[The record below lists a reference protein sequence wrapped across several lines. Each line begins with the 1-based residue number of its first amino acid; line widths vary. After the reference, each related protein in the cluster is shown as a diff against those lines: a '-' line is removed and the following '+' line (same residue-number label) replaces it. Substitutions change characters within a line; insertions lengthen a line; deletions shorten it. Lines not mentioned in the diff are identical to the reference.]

1 VTKPCEQL
9 TLAQVAA
16 YPRPG
21 TVVPARLGFTP
32 DGTAVTYL
40 LSEEGNLIRSLWS
53 YDIETGARTV
63 LAGPPPASTNEGALS
78 REEELRRERARLREL
93 GVTDYQFASK
103 SDQPVLLVPGGGKL
117 WVSVA
122 GSEMAAIA
130 GSDGAVDPHLSPDG
144 TQVAFVR
151 DDELW
156 VLPVSG
162 GEATRLTSGAEPG
175 LTNGLA
181 EFIAQ
186 EELDR
191 DRGFWW
197 SPDGSK
203 LAYVRAD
210 SRHIKDYTIVHQ
222 GKDEVDNE
230 PHRYPFAGDPNAI
243 LQLGV
248 VSSEGGP
255 TTWMDLG
262 SDSDIYIARVGWRPD
277 GVLTAQ
283 VLSRDQRTLQL
294 LSFDA
299 QGKSTLVL
307 REQGDPWLNLNGDTS
322 FLESGGFLWLSERS
336 GYCHLY
342 RYGED
347 GEGCRQLTAGP
358 WVITHLARVDEEAGL
373 AYFTATKE
381 SPLERHL
388 YSVPLAGGPVTR
400 LTDEPGFHGTVVSKS
415 GGRFIDSFSSR
426 ERGPRV
432 VVRNVDGSPVATL
445 FENDGANAGELGLQ
459 TPETMQFTAADGSTL
474 YGLLYKPQP
483 FDESKKYPLIVA
495 VYGGPGVQRVLD
507 DWSLTVDLR
516 AQYLAQQGF
525 AVLKVDNRG
534 SLNRGISFEA
544 AIADRMGTVE
554 VDDQVAAVREM
565 AKLPWIDANRVGMY
579 GWSYGGYMTCMSMMR
594 APEVFKVGVSGAPV
608 TDWDGYDTGYTERYM
623 GTPQSNPEGYKDSS
637 VLSHVDKLRGKL
649 LLVHG
654 MTDENVHFRHTA
666 RLIVALT
673 EANKDYDLLVFPEER
688 HMPRDARGLEYQE
701 RKVMEYFQRNL
712 HGGSR
717 CHGCLAYEAP
727 RCVLWCRGFLW

>member
-1 VTKPCEQL
+1 
-9 TLAQVAA
+9 
-16 YPRPG
+16 
-21 TVVPARLGFTP
+21 VPARLGFTP
-32 DGTAVTYL
+32 DGQGVTYL
-40 LSEEGNLIRSLWS
+40 FSEEGSLVRSLWR
-53 YDIETGARTV
+53 YDIASGERRV
-63 LAGPPPASTNEGALS
+63 LAGPPPASTSEAALS
-78 REEELRRERARLREL
+78 RDEELRRERARLREL

-103 SDQPVLLVPGGGKL
+103 ADREVLLVPGGGKL
-117 WVSVA
+117 WASIGGA
-122 GSEMAAIA
+122 ETAELTGSEGAI
-130 GSDGAVDPHLSPDG
+130 DPHLSPDG
-144 TQVAFVR
+144 SMVAFVR

-156 VLPVSG
+156 VLPLSG
-162 GEATRLTSGAEPG
+162 GEPRKLTNGAEPG

-191 DRGFWW
+191 SRGFWW
-197 SPDGSK
+197 SADGSK
-203 LAYVRAD
+203 FAYIRAD
-210 SRHIKDYTIVHQ
+210 SRHIRDYTIVHQ

-230 PHRYPFAGDPNAI
+230 PHRYPFAGQPNAI

-248 VSSEGGP
+248 VSADGGP

-262 SDSDIYIARVGWRPD
+262 ADTDIYIARVGWRPD

-283 VLSRDQRTLQL
+283 ILSRDQRTLRLVAFDRDGKATFL
-294 LSFDA
+294 LEEH
-299 QGKSTLVL
+299 QEPWINL
-307 REQGDPWLNLNGDTS
+307 QGDTD
-322 FLESGGFLWLSERS
+322 FLEDGGFLWLSERS

-342 RYGED
+342 RYDAD
-347 GEGCRQLTAGP
+347 GSNSRQLTSGE
-358 WVITHLARVDEEAGL
+358 WLITHLARVDEKAGL
-373 AYFTATKE
+373 AYFVATKE

-388 YSVPLAGGPVTR
+388 YSVPIAGGEVKR
-400 LTDEPGFHGTVVSKS
+400 LTGETGYHSAVIAKE
-415 GGRFIDSFSSR
+415 GGRFIDSWSSR
-426 ERGPRV
+426 GHAPRV
-432 VVRNVDGSPVATL
+432 ALRNADGSLQALL
-445 FENDGANAGELGLQ
+445 FENGGATAEELGLAV
-459 TPETMQFTAADGSTL
+459 PETLEFTADDGSRL
-474 YGLLYKPQP
+474 HGLLYRPQP
-483 FDESKKYPLIVA
+483 FDPASRYPLIVA

-534 SLNRGISFEA
+534 SLNRGLSFEA

-554 VDDQVAAVREM
+554 VDDQVAAVRAM
-565 AKLPWIDANRVGMY
+565 AKLPWIDANRVGIY

-637 VLSHVDKLRGKL
+637 VLTHAHKLRGKL

-673 EANKDYDLLVFPEER
+673 EANRDYDLLVFPEER

-701 RKVMEYFQRNL
+701 RKVVEYFERNL
-712 HGGSR
+712 
-717 CHGCLAYEAP
+717 
-727 RCVLWCRGFLW
+727 

>member
-1 VTKPCEQL
+1 VTKPYEHL
-9 TLAQVAA
+9 TLAQVATF
-16 YPRPG
+16 PRPG

-32 DGTAVTYL
+32 DGTGVTYL
-40 LSEEGNLIRSLWS
+40 FSAEGSLVRSLWR
-53 YDIETGARTV
+53 YDIARGERTV
-63 LAGPPPASTNEGALS
+63 LAGPPPASTAEGELS

-103 SDQPVLLVPGGGKL
+103 SEKAVLLVPGGGKL
-117 WVSVA
+117 WASVA
-122 GSEMAAIA
+122 GAPVTEVPGSEGAI
-130 GSDGAVDPHLSPDG
+130 DPHLSPDG
-144 TQVAFVR
+144 SMVAFVK

-162 GEATRLTSGAEPG
+162 GEPRKLTRGAEPG

-203 LAYVRAD
+203 IAYIRAD
-210 SRHIKDYTIVHQ
+210 SRHIPDYTIVHQ
-222 GKDEVDNE
+222 GKDQVDNE
-230 PHRYPFAGDPNAI
+230 PHRYPFAGQPNAI
-243 LQLGV
+243 LELGV
-248 VSSEGGP
+248 VDLATGQ

-262 SDSDIYIARVGWRPD
+262 DDKDIYIARVGWRPD

-283 VLSRDQRTLQL
+283 LLSRDQRTLRLVAFEPDGRQRL
-294 LSFDA
+294 LLQEQADPWIN
-299 QGKSTLVL
+299 L
-307 REQGDPWLNLNGDTS
+307 QGDTQ

-342 RYGED
+342 RYAQD
-347 GEGCRQLTAGP
+347 GEGCRALTAGD
-358 WVITHLARVDEEAGL
+358 WVLTSLVRVDEKAGL
-373 AYFTATKE
+373 AYFLATKD

-388 YSVPLAGGPVTR
+388 YSVPLSGGPVTR
-400 LTDEPGFHGTVVSKS
+400 LTLEPGYHGVVVAKE
-415 GGRFIDSFSSR
+415 GGRFIDSWSTTT
-426 ERGPRV
+426 RGPRV
-432 VVRNVDGSPVATL
+432 ALRNADGSLATML
-445 FENDGANAGELGLQ
+445 FENEAAVADDLGLAP
-459 TPETMQFTAADGSTL
+459 PEVRTFTAADGSTL
-474 YGLLYKPQP
+474 YGMLYRPP
-483 FDESKKYPLIVA
+483 VLEPGRKYPLIVA
-495 VYGGPGVQRVLD
+495 VYGGPGVQRVLN

-525 AVLKVDNRG
+525 VVLKVDNRG
-534 SLNRGISFEA
+534 SLNRGLSFEA

-565 AKLPWIDANRVGMY
+565 AKLPWIDAERVGMY

-637 VLSHVDKLRGKL
+637 VLTHAHKLRGKL

-688 HMPRDARGLEYQE
+688 HMPRDAKGLEYQE
-701 RKVMEYFQRNL
+701 RKVVEYFQRNL
-712 HGGSR
+712 
-717 CHGCLAYEAP
+717 
-727 RCVLWCRGFLW
+727 